1 MRTILRSRGW
11 AVWGSRILG
20 ASVAI
25 LAFAPVSAQ
34 EFPVTIQGR
43 LTHEGRPVEG
53 LHDFFFILRG
63 AQADGTDRG
72 ILMETLQPAVPVRD
86 GLFNV
91 TLVYLP
97 PFFDIW
103 TDPAFSAAPERAQER
118 WLEVAVRRTVGD
130 TSLAT
135 VGPHARR
142 SPGSPPPGFTSL
154 GPAIPLAVTPMA
166 AHAAVAASLTA
177 GAVTPPALA
186 LPPGAS
192 GPVSVVGGK
201 FTVGPPAW
209 LLSGN
214 AGTGPTHFLGTTDNQ
229 PLEVRVANQRALRIE
244 PRAAGPNLIGGHAA
258 NAVVGAAGVVI
269 AGGGTAAEPNM
280 AEANHAVIG
289 GGLSNRV
296 AGVAAVVAGGYGN
309 SATNQY
315 ASVGGGWRNSARE
328 AATTIAGGAENLADG
343 AFATIGGGR
352 TNLTKGPATTI
363 AGGDANR
370 ALVDGATVGGGQ
382 NNEAF
387 GEGTTVSGGGSNRA
401 RLDYATVS
409 GGTENWAQ
417 SFGATVG
424 GGAGNWAHAVN
435 ATVAGGGANQALG
448 AYSSIPGGTQAQTWQ
463 HGQMAQSAGNFSGL
477 GDAQTSVYVLRGET
491 TPGGGAAELSL
502 DNQGALLQVGP
513 DQTVTFD
520 ILVVGRSQGL
530 PPNFQVSGGYAARGV
545 IKRVGGASA
554 AFVGTPTVVELG
566 VDDPSWRVS
575 LAPGSQHL
583 RVVVSSG
590 ATPDT
595 VRWVARV
602 QTAETMWGSFFP
614 PTP

>member
-1 MRTILRSRGW
+1 
-11 AVWGSRILG
+11 
-20 ASVAI
+20 
-25 LAFAPVSAQ
+25 
-34 EFPVTIQGR
+34 
-43 LTHEGRPVEG
+43 
-53 LHDFFFILRG
+53 
-63 AQADGTDRG
+63 
-72 ILMETLQPAVPVRD
+72 
-86 GLFNV
+86 
-91 TLVYLP
+91 
-97 PFFDIW
+97 
-103 TDPAFSAAPERAQER
+103 
-118 WLEVAVRRTVGD
+118 
-130 TSLAT
+130 
-135 VGPHARR
+135 
-142 SPGSPPPGFTSL
+142 
-154 GPAIPLAVTPMA
+154 
-166 AHAAVAASLTA
+166 
-177 GAVTPPALA
+177 
-186 LPPGAS
+186 
-192 GPVSVVGGK
+192 
-201 FTVGPPAW
+201 
-209 LLSGN
+209 
-214 AGTGPTHFLGTTDNQ
+214 
-229 PLEVRVANQRALRIE
+229 
-244 PRAAGPNLIGGHAA
+244 
-258 NAVVGAAGVVI
+258 
-269 AGGGTAAEPNM
+269 M